1 MEGKTLQYKIQ
12 GTQAM
17 VGRIQLT
24 KATEG
29 KTLQHRIQGVHDH
42 GQGTHDHGQGT
53 HDLGQG
59 TDGHGNA
66 HAHTNAG
73 QEIHDRIYG
82 RS

>member
-1 MEGKTLQYKIQ
+1 
-12 GTQAM
+12 M

-24 KATEG
+24 KAMEG
-29 KTLQHRIQGVHDH
+29 KTLQHRI
-42 GQGTHDHGQGT
+42 QGTHDHGQGT

-59 TDGHGNA
+59 TDGHGNDHGQGTRDLGQGTDGHGNA

-73 QEIHDRIYG
+73 QETHDRIYG